1 MNKTIFGFVG
11 QMASGK
17 DTAANYLEE
26 KYNGKNFSFSDML
39 GDVLKR
45 YHLELNRDNYIKAS
59 EAMREYFGDEI
70 LSKTMANDIEKDDH
84 KIISISNVR
93 RQNDVK
99 YLSDLPGFVL
109 VKIEAKPETRYER
122 LTHRGEKSDD
132 NNKTFEQFLE
142 DHKRSTELT
151 IDEIANQATEHIDNN
166 GNFEELYKQLD
177 ELVHKYTN
185 DTNFQIR

>member
-1 MNKTIFGFVG
+1 MIDNKIIFGFVG

-17 DTAANYLEE
+17 DTAADYLEE

-45 YHLELNRDNYIKAS
+45 YHLELNRDNYIKIS
-59 EAMREYFGDEI
+59 EAMRENFGDEV
-70 LSKTMANDIEKDDH
+70 LSKTMAEDIKKDDH

-93 RQNDVK
+93 RENDVK

-109 VKIEAKPETRYER
+109 VKIEAKSETRYER

-132 NNKTFEQFLE
+132 NNKTYEQFLE
-142 DHKRSTELT
+142 DHKRSTEIT
-151 IDEIANQATEHIDNN
+151 IEEIANQATEYIDNN
-166 GNFEELYKQLD
+166 GTFEELHSQLD
-177 ELVHKYTN
+177 ILVNKYQN
-185 DTNFQIR
+185 L

>member
-1 MNKTIFGFVG
+1 MKIIFGFVG

-17 DTAANYLEE
+17 DTAANYLKE

-45 YHLELNRDNYIKAS
+45 YHLELNRNNYIKAS

-70 LSKTMANDIEKDDH
+70 LSKTMAEDIKKDDH
-84 KIISISNVR
+84 QIISISNVR
-93 RQNDVK
+93 RPNDVK

-109 VKIEAKPETRYER
+109 VKIEAEPKTRYER

-132 NNKTFEQFLE
+132 NNKTFAQFLE
-142 DHKRSTELT
+142 DHKRSTEVT
-151 IDEIANQATEHIDNN
+151 IEEIANQSTEQIDNN
-166 GNFEELYKQLD
+166 GSLEELYKQLD
-177 ELVHKYTN
+177 ELVHRYAN
-185 DTNFQIR
+185 DANFQIR

>member
-1 MNKTIFGFVG
+1 MTDNKIIFGFVG

-17 DTAANYLEE
+17 DTAADYLEE

-70 LSKTMANDIEKDDH
+70 LSKTMAEDIKKDKH
-84 KIISISNVR
+84 TIISISNVR

-99 YLSDLPGFVL
+99 FLSDLPGFIL
-109 VKIEAKPETRYER
+109 VRIDADSKIRYDR

-132 NNKTFEQFLE
+132 NNKTYEQFLE
-142 DHKRSTELT
+142 DHKRSTEIT
-151 IDEIANQATEHIDNN
+151 IEEIANQASENINN
-166 GNFEELYKQLD
+166 NSSLEDLQKQLD
-177 ELVHKYTN
+177 ALVKKYEN
-185 DTNFQIR
+185 

>member
-1 MNKTIFGFVG
+1 MNKIIFGFVG

-70 LSKTMANDIEKDDH
+70 MSKTLAEDIKNDEH
-84 KIISISNVR
+84 QIISISNVR
-93 RQNDVK
+93 RPNDVK
-99 YLSDLPGFVL
+99 YLKDLPGFVL
-109 VKIEAKPETRYER
+109 VEISADPKVRYER
-122 LTHRGEKSDD
+122 LTKRGEKSDD

-151 IDEIANQATEHIDNN
+151 IDEIASQATEHIDNN
-166 GNFEELYKQLD
+166 GSLEDLYRQLD
-177 ELVHKYTN
+177 ELIHKYSN
-185 DTNFQIR
+185 